1 MDVEE
6 RLGQMN
12 NEIIVRLQE
21 ALRTQTISYADRARI
36 DFTPYDELHQI
47 LRKNYPHVFATA
59 KCTQIAEHSLVL
71 LIESDEPKGLPIA
84 LMGHIDVVPVVEENW
99 KYPPFGAEEHDGF
112 IYARGALDMKGQVCA
127 MFEAMETL
135 LNQGM
140 SFDRDVYLLI
150 GHNEETGSQAPDSGA
165 RLCMEHLKSNGIKF
179 DFVLDE
185 GGAFADGRSMGIDS
199 HIALIGIA
207 EKGYMDI
214 MLSVQQKGGHASMP
228 PAQSALNQVCAAA
241 VKLENDKFPAS
252 FTPASGAM
260 FDALAEH
267 MKQPLNF
274 LFKHRTLFAPILL
287 GQLIAKPMTAALVR
301 TTCVMTQAQG
311 SKAPNVLPQRA
322 TVTFNLRIAENES
335 IDSTLMR
342 IKSIVGSAISVEI
355 LAATEP
361 TPASPI
367 DNDAYKMI
375 RDSIL
380 ETFPIFK
387 VVAPYPVVA
396 ATDSRVYQGMAQ
408 GVYRFVPFHSLIEDL
423 GTIHADNE
431 RINIESYM
439 LGIKFFETLLLKVRK
454 SSQQG

>member
-1 MDVEE
+1 MS
-6 RLGQMN
+6 
-12 NEIIVRLQE
+12 NEIIFRLQE
-21 ALRTQTISYADRARI
+21 SLRTPTISYADRARI
-36 DFTPYDELHQI
+36 DFTPYAELHRI
-47 LRKNYPHVFATA
+47 LRKNYPYVFDIA
-59 KCTQIAEHSLVL
+59 KCTVIAEYSLIL
-71 LIESDEPKGLPIA
+71 QIKSDAPKGLPIA

-112 IYARGALDMKGQVCA
+112 IYARGALDMKSQVCA

-135 LNQGM
+135 LNKGV

-150 GHNEETGSQAPDSGA
+150 GHNEETGSLAPDSGA
-165 RLCMEHLKSNGIKF
+165 RLCMEHLKSKGITF

-199 HIALIGIA
+199 HIALVGIA
-207 EKGYMDI
+207 EKGYMDV

-228 PAQSALNQVCAAA
+228 PAVSALNQVCAAA

-252 FTPASGAM
+252 FTPASAAM

-274 LFKHRTLFAPILL
+274 LFKHRTLFEPLLL
-287 GQLIAKPMTAALVR
+287 GQLKAQPMTAALIR

-322 TVTFNLRIAENES
+322 SVTLNLRIAENES
-335 IDSTLMR
+335 ITSTVDR
-342 IKSIVGSAISVEI
+342 IKHIVGSEI
-355 LAATEP
+355 NVDVLSATEP

-367 DNDAYKMI
+367 DNEAYKMI

-380 ETFPIFK
+380 ETFSTLN

-396 ATDSRVYQGMAQ
+396 ATDSRVYQGLAQ

-431 RINIESYM
+431 RINIESYL

-454 SSQQG
+454 SSPQG